1 MALITVPIAG
11 QTLNSS
17 RPDIESNFKAINDD
31 FKVDHV
37 EYNLAGKGKHK
48 TVTLTSQTYVLPS
61 VAPLTAA
68 TECSVFSRPSLIMP
82 SLVTPE
88 VATTQ
93 LFFQPA
99 SSAATAAPVEFSYAK
114 KAAQGFTI
122 LPSGIWIAWGAGT
135 AGDSK
140 DITFFKSFPTTCVSV
155 QMTKTPHNANQ
166 NLLSYAGENA
176 AGFTAYATISGAAF
190 EDTAFTYIA
199 IGY

>member
-48 TVTLTSQTYVLPS
+48 TVTFTSQTYVLPS

-135 AGDSK
+135 AGNAK
-140 DITFFKSFPTTCVSV
+140 NITFFKSFPTTCVSV
-155 QMTKTPHNANQ
+155 QMTKTYSGNQ
-166 NLLSYAGENA
+166 NLLSA
-176 AGFTAYATISGAAF
+176 AGLSTTGFSAYATILGAGF